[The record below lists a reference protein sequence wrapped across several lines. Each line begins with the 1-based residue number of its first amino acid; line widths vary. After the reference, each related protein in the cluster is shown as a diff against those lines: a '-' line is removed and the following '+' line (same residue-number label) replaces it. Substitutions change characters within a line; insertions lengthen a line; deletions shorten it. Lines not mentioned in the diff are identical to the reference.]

1 MVDFELV
8 RCQGLIKKLQFEV
21 EELKNKQ
28 KEYDE
33 FIKKINKFMD
43 SQEYQN
49 HIIKQ
54 DNLKIREKLND
65 SVKKKELAKLK
76 PVQFTQHN
84 IDRVKNMAIGMTKE
98 QIAKCFNMS
107 LTTYLKKEEEI
118 PQLKAAFEMGQGA
131 FMEEAV
137 GILVKHIRDGCKVS
151 LHKYLENKMK
161 MKQDQ
166 DATNITITQE
176 FLNKPLKIVNEKFT
190 NEIDYENEIAN
201 KFHNNIM
208 SITVS
213 KNNQDEDDE

>member
-28 KEYDE
+28 KVYDE

-54 DNLKIREKLND
+54 DNLRTRDKLND
-65 SVKKKELAKLK
+65 SIKKKELAKLK
-76 PVQFTQHN
+76 PVQFTEKN
-84 IDRVKNMAIGMTKE
+84 IDRVRNMAICMTKE

-107 LTTYLKKEEEI
+107 LPAYLKKEEEI
-118 PQLKAAFEMGQGA
+118 PELKAAFEIGAGQ
-131 FMEEAV
+131 FMEEMASR
-137 GILVKHIRDGCKVS
+137 LVNNIRSDCKAS
-151 LHKYLENKMK
+151 FFYYLNNKMK

-166 DATNITITQE
+166 EATNITITQE